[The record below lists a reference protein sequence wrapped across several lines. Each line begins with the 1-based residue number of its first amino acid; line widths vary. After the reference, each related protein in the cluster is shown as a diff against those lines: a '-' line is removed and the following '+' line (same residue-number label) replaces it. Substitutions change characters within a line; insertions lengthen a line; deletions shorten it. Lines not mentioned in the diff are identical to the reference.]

1 MINGV
6 ILNKLEKLDEVL
18 HELESLGHVKVA
30 TLKKEWI
37 IRRAVERNLQVLSE
51 IVLDIC
57 QRFISILGE
66 SPATTG
72 TAAVKRCVALGIL
85 SAPDPF
91 QKMIQFRNFIV
102 HRYEQIDVEILASMC
117 NKHLMDYKQFKTEVL
132 KYVRQ
137 N

>member
-6 ILNKLEKLDEVL
+6 ILRKLEKLDETL
-18 HELESLGHVKVA
+18 HELESLGHVKVV
-30 TLKKEWI
+30 TLKKDWI

-57 QRFISILGE
+57 QRLISISGE
-66 SPATTG
+66 APATTG
-72 TAAVKRCVALGIL
+72 AGAVRRCVTLGIF

-102 HRYEQIDVEILASMC
+102 HRYEQIDVEILSSMC
-117 NKHLMDYKQFKTEVL
+117 NKHLSDYKQFKTEVL
-132 KYVRQ
+132 EYVRQ
-137 N
+137 S

>member
-1 MINGV
+1 MINGI
-6 ILNKLEKLDEVL
+6 ILRKLEKLDETL
-18 HELESLGHVKVA
+18 HELESLGHVQVA
-30 TLKKEWI
+30 TLKNDWI

-57 QRFISILGE
+57 QRLISILGE

-72 TAAVKRCVALGIL
+72 SNAVKRCVSLGVL
-85 SAPDPF
+85 SAPDPY

-102 HRYEQIDVEILASMC
+102 HRYEQIDAEILASMC
-117 NKHLMDYKQFKTEVL
+117 NKHLTDYKQFKTEIL
-132 KYVRQ
+132 EYVRQ